1 MCAIATYW
9 LTIIMIVGSIWVS
22 QRWSLPLNAQITIM
36 IIILFGVQFQLYTSY
51 RMCAMRRKGQPASML
66 SGQLT
71 NVVRHTMTSSMLFC
85 PSNRVYMFTFG
96 KTVRTGQWA
105 VINAYARAH
114 AHTHATWWP
123 MTVSLKGVRIL
134 NGLWKWDAY
143 IIQIMILKIYELW
156 SKMSACVSTTSLV
169 FKSKHKA
176 FGLGQKSNNFNAD
189 LWISME

>member
-1 MCAIATYW
+1 MCNSNLLADHYYDCRQHLGVSTVVPSAQCSNHNNDNN
-9 LTIIMIVGSIWVS
+9 IVRRPVS
-22 QRWSLPLNAQITIM
+22 VVYM
-36 IIILFGVQFQLYTSY
+36 SY
-51 RMCAMRRKGQPASML
+51 RMCAIRRKGQPASML

-143 IIQIMILKIYELW
+143 IIQIMILEIYELW
-156 SKMSACVSTTSLV
+156 SNMSACVSTTSLV
-169 FKSKHKA
+169 FKSKHEA